1 LRPLVVKWAKRSWLY
16 ITGRLGLRKLALIAL
31 LLSLVMWAW
40 TEVTKDVVTL
50 TAFTVPE
57 TLEDEG
63 FTGRY
68 ITNLV
73 ADKIDALETS
83 SYGTGQHSG
92 ISTSGMFLLEAG

>member
-1 LRPLVVKWAKRSWLY
+1 
-16 ITGRLGLRKLALIAL
+16 
-31 LLSLVMWAW
+31 
-40 TEVTKDVVTL
+40 
-50 TAFTVPE
+50 VPE

-92 ISTSGMFLLEAG
+92 ISTSGMFSLEAG